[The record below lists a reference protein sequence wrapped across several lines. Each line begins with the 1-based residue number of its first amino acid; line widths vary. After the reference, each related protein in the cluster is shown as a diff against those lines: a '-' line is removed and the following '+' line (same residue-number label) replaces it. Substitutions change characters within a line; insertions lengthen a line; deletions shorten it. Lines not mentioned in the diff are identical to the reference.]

1 MRHGARILGVVP
13 VVIAAMATLSGLA
26 FAQSTP
32 NAVVQWNETTMN
44 VIDANGQNAVQSTR
58 TLAMVHG
65 AVHDAVNAINR
76 RYDAYY
82 FEGPGDGGASPDA
95 AVAAAEHTV
104 LVGIIGSL
112 RTPVHKGPAPAPAE
126 PASRPAPR

>member
-13 VVIAAMATLSGLA
+13 VVIAVMATLSGLA

-58 TLAMVHG
+58 TLAMVQG

-82 FEGPGDGGASPDA
+82 
-95 AVAAAEHTV
+95 
-104 LVGIIGSL
+104 LSL
-112 RTPVHKGPAPAPAE
+112 IHI
-126 PASRPAPR
+126 